1 MYTNSRIRIAA
12 FACFA
17 VLNACATQT
26 VTIADRAFINGG
38 VYTVDEDQSWH
49 EAVAIRNGE
58 ILFVGSNAG
67 VRPYIGEGTELVD
80 LTGKMLMPGFH
91 DAHAHILDGGA
102 SLNTCDLQDSADA
115 DEIRVLLEQCLAN
128 YNYDP
133 EEWVVGSRWALTAFD
148 ANGPRTKM
156 LDEVLEGRP
165 AVFVDSFGHN
175 SWVSTR
181 ALELAGIDQQTKSP
195 DGGIIVRD
203 AISGEATGTLR
214 ESAMGL
220 VTAVVPPA
228 TSAQRQANLAAGLEQ
243 AACFGITAFIEPG
256 IKESELTPYI
266 IADENGTLT
275 SRVLLSLS
283 TKGISAEAFGDEI
296 FPLLEKRASFAGKYL
311 SANSVKVFMD
321 GVIETH
327 TSYML
332 EPYTDTGKNFD
343 TFYTQ
348 ERANNLYQRLDAMG
362 IQIHTHAIGDGSIRV
377 ALNAY
382 EHAIAKNGKNDN
394 RHHIVHLQLIDEED
408 IPRFGELNVAAN
420 FQALWARKDQYYD
433 LAKPLVG
440 QIRVDSFYPIKS
452 VADHGG
458 VLVGGS
464 DWTVS
469 SLNPLDAI
477 EVAVRRQDPMAEDS
491 ESAHNAKERVAL
503 EEMIAAYT
511 RNAAWIMSL
520 EGKTGSIE
528 VGKRADLIV
537 LDKNLFEV
545 PAEDINSAKVL
556 LTLMDGTMVY
566 SAE

>member
-1 MYTNSRIRIAA
+1 MYTNLLVKTVA

-17 VLNACATQT
+17 ALSACATQT
-26 VTIADRAFINGG
+26 VSIADRVFTNGG
-38 VYTVDEDQSWH
+38 VYTVDGNNSWH
-49 EAVAIRNGE
+49 EAVAIGDGE
-58 ILFVGSNAG
+58 ILFVGSNEA
-67 VRPYIGEGTELVD
+67 VKSYIGERTEVVD

-115 DEIRVLLEQCLAN
+115 NEIRTLLIQCLAEFD
-128 YNYDP
+128 YGP

-148 ANGPRTKM
+148 ANGPRTHM
-156 LDEVLEGRP
+156 LDDVLQGRP

-175 SWVSTR
+175 SWVSSR
-181 ALELAGIDQQTKSP
+181 ALELAGIDEQTKNP

-203 AISGEATGTLR
+203 PASGKATGTLR

-220 VTAVVPPA
+220 VSSVVPIA
-228 TSAQRQANLAAGLEQ
+228 TTEQRQANLAAGLEQ
-243 AACFGITAFIEPG
+243 AARFGITAFIEPG
-256 IKESELTPYI
+256 IKESELLPYVN
-266 IADENGTLT
+266 ADKNGTLT

-343 TFYTQ
+343 TFYTRA
-348 ERANNLYQRLDAMG
+348 RANELYQKLDAIG
-362 IQIHTHAIGDGSIRV
+362 IQIHTHAIGDGSIRT

-382 EHAIAKNGKNDN
+382 EHAIAENGKNDN
-394 RHHIVHLQLIDEED
+394 RHHIVHLQLIDQDD

-420 FQALWARKDQYYD
+420 FQALWAWKDQYYD
-433 LAKPLVG
+433 LAKPMVG
-440 QIRVDSFYPIKS
+440 QSRVDSFYPIKS

-458 VLVGGS
+458 LLVGGS
-464 DWTVS
+464 DWAVS

-491 ESAHNAKERVAL
+491 GSAHNEKERVAL
-503 EEMIAAYT
+503 AEMIAAYT
-511 RNAAWIMSL
+511 RNGAWLMSL
-520 EGKTGSIE
+520 EDKTGTIE

-537 LDKNLFEV
+537 LDKNLFEI
-545 PAEDINSAKVL
+545 PIEDINSAKVL
-556 LTLMDGTMVY
+556 LTLMDGRVVF

>member
-1 MYTNSRIRIAA
+1 MYRNTRLKIAA
-12 FACFA
+12 IFCLAWIS
-17 VLNACATQT
+17 ACATQT
-26 VTIADRAFINGG
+26 ATIADRVFTNGG
-38 VYTVDEDQSWH
+38 VYTVDNDQSWH
-49 EAVAIRNGE
+49 EAVAISNGE
-58 ILFVGSNAG
+58 ILFVGSNAA
-67 VRPYIGEGTELVD
+67 VTSYIGERTEVVD

-102 SLNTCDLQDSADA
+102 SLNTCDLQDSADE
-115 DEIRVLLEQCLAN
+115 DEIRALLKQCLAEHD
-128 YNYDP
+128 YGP
-133 EEWVVGSRWALTAFD
+133 EEWVIGSRWALTAFD
-148 ANGPRTKM
+148 SNGPRAEL
-156 LDEVLEGRP
+156 LDQLLQGRP

-175 SWVSTR
+175 SWVSSQV
-181 ALELAGIDQQTKSP
+181 LKLAGITEQTKNP

-203 AISGEATGTLR
+203 AASGKATGTLR

-220 VTAVVPPA
+220 VSAVVPPA
-228 TSAQRQANLAAGLEQ
+228 TIAQRQANLTAGLQQ
-243 AACFGITAFIEPG
+243 AARFGITAFIEPG
-256 IKESELTPYI
+256 IKESELTPYV
-266 IADENGTLT
+266 IADKNGTLT

-283 TKGISAEAFGDEI
+283 TNGISAEAFGDEI

-332 EPYTDTGKNFD
+332 EPYTDTGENFD

-348 ERANNLYQRLDAMG
+348 ARANELYQTLDAMG
-362 IQIHTHAIGDGSIRV
+362 IQIHTHAIGDGSIRT

-382 EHAIAKNGKNDN
+382 EHAISENGKNDN
-394 RHHIVHLQLIDEED
+394 RHHIVHLQLIDEND
-408 IPRFGELNVAAN
+408 IPRFGQLNVAAN
-420 FQALWARKDQYYD
+420 FQALWAWKDQYYD

-440 QIRVDSFYPIKS
+440 QRRVDSFYPIKS
-452 VADHGG
+452 VADQGG
-458 VLVGGS
+458 LLVGGS

-477 EVAVRRQDPMAEDS
+477 EVAVRRQDPMSEDS
-491 ESAHNAKERVAL
+491 GPAHNAKERVAL

-520 EGKTGSIE
+520 EEKTGSIE

-537 LDKNLFEV
+537 LDKNLFEIPV
-545 PAEDINSAKVL
+545 EDINSAKVL
-556 LTLMDGTMVY
+556 LTLMDGKLVY
-566 SAE
+566 IAE